1 MSLFH
6 IIAVLLV
13 LAALFSYINHRHI
26 GLPVTVGLMVMA
38 LALSFILEA
47 AGALGYPMEG
57 HASRLLHSI
66 DFDETVLH
74 GVLGF
79 LLFAAALHIDLA
91 DLARQRRA
99 VLLLATMAVV
109 ISTFIVGTLLCFCL
123 KLLGIPLPYIYCLLF
138 GALISPTDPIA
149 VLAVLKEAGAPKE
162 LEMKIAGESLFNDGV
177 GVVLFLVIAGIA
189 AGNRHIT
196 PGEIGLLFVREI
208 GGGALF
214 GLLTGAAAAWM
225 LARAESYQ
233 VAVLI
238 TLALVTGGFALADQ
252 WHLSAPI
259 AMVTAGLL
267 IGNHSRRFAISEETR
282 HHLGSFWQLVD
293 EILNAVLFVLIG
305 LEVLVLVYTLEYLVV
320 SLIAIPIVLLAR
332 FISVGLPV
340 GLLRKVQSFKPDT
353 VKILTWGGLRGGVS
367 VALALS
373 LPAGAARDLIVPVT
387 YAVVAFSII
396 VQGITIKKMIAS
408 E

>member
-6 IIAVLLV
+6 IIAVLTV

-38 LALSFILEA
+38 LALSFSLEA

-57 HASRLLHSI
+57 HAARLLHSI
-66 DFDETVLH
+66 DFDQTVLH
-74 GVLGF
+74 GMLGF

-91 DLARQRRA
+91 ELARQRWA

-109 ISTFIVGTLLCFCL
+109 ISTFIFGTLLYFCL
-123 KLLGIPLPYIYCLLF
+123 ELLGIALPYIYCLLF

-149 VLAVLKEAGAPKE
+149 VLAILKETAAPKE

-196 PGEIGLLFVREI
+196 PGEIGLLSVREI

-259 AMVTAGLL
+259 AMVAAGLL
-267 IGNHSRRFAISEETR
+267 IGNHGHRFAISEETR
-282 HHLGSFWQLVD
+282 RHLGSFWQLID

-305 LEVLVLVYTLEYLVV
+305 LEVLVLVYTLE
-320 SLIAIPIVLLAR
+320 SRRQPHR
-332 FISVGLPV
+332 HTH
-340 GLLRKVQSFKPDT
+340 R
-353 VKILTWGGLRGGVS
+353 
-367 VALALS
+367 
-373 LPAGAARDLIVPVT
+373 AARALHQRRFADRSSP
-387 YAVVAFSII
+387 
-396 VQGITIKKMIAS
+396 QGAKL
-408 E
+408 